1 MSLKALLQGEEFEA
15 LDETTRGL
23 YKEGEDG
30 KFALDVDGLDDH
42 PTVSSLRNGHR
53 RSKQERDEAKR
64 KAQALERRFGKLA
77 EIDDL
82 DLSDVD
88 EDRITTLMPFLTGER
103 ELPEL
108 DDDGKPKHKGKEV
121 DLDKV
126 KDLARKPL
134 QRELDTTKEENGTLK
149 KQLRNL
155 VTDGALTSAI
165 SEIKVAGPYSKAV
178 KAMFKDQVKLVE
190 DDDGNPTAVIE
201 GEYGEQPVAKYLKE
215 WAQTDE
221 GKAFLE
227 ADANTGGGTRNNG
240 GRGKGK
246 NPWSKD
252 DWSPKEQ
259 GRIYRELG
267 ADVAKRMAAEHGKK
281 VL

>member
-1 MSLKALLQGEEFEA
+1 MTLKALLNGDEFET
-15 LDETTRGL
+15 LDETTRNL
-23 YKEGEDG
+23 YKEGDDG
-30 KFALDVDGLDDH
+30 SYALDVEGLDDH

-64 KAQALERRFGKLA
+64 RAQSLERRFGRLA
-77 EIDDL
+77 EAEDL
-82 DLSDVD
+82 DLSGVD
-88 EDRITTLMPFLTGER
+88 EDRVNALMPFLTGER

-108 DDDGKPKHKGKEV
+108 DDDGKLKSKGKEV

-165 SEIKVAGPYSKAV
+165 SEIKVAGPYSRAV
-178 KAMFKDQVKLVE
+178 KALFKDQVKLVE
-190 DDDGNPTAVIE
+190 DDDGNPIAVIE
-201 GEYGEQPVAKYLKE
+201 GDYGEQPVGKYLKE

-227 ADANTGGGTRNNG
+227 ADSNTGGGAPPKSRG
-240 GRGKGK
+240 GKGK